1 MISLREI
8 LMDDSRLYLVF
19 EFVPMD
25 LKKFIDSRPKK
36 HLDEITTKSFTYQVI
51 INYLYYEAIINEIN
65 TFKFLFCTVI
75 SCYILLPCETNFA

>member
-1 MISLREI
+1 MVSLREI

-51 INYLYYEAIINEIN
+51 IIYDLYPGIVNKFII
-65 TFKFLFCTVI
+65 F
-75 SCYILLPCETNFA
+75 

>member
-25 LKKFIDSRPKK
+25 LKKFIDTRPKK
-36 HLDEITTKSFTYQVI
+36 QLDVATTKSFTYQVPNLYLNI
-51 INYLYYEAIINEIN
+51 IIAAYLY
-65 TFKFLFCTVI
+65 C
-75 SCYILLPCETNFA
+75 

>member
-8 LMDDSRLYLVF
+8 LMDESRLYLVF

-36 HLDEITTKSFTYQVI
+36 HLDEATTKSFTYQVDI
-51 INYLYYEAIINEIN
+51 FNSLIVI
-65 TFKFLFCTVI
+65 FLFLVTSFKCVYKYFVY
-75 SCYILLPCETNFA
+75 SY

>member
-1 MISLREI
+1 MFTYLINQFNLSLREI

-36 HLDEITTKSFTYQVI
+36 HLDEIITKSFTYQV
-51 INYLYYEAIINEIN
+51 N
-65 TFKFLFCTVI
+65 FKT
-75 SCYILLPCETNFA
+75 

>member
-1 MISLREI
+1 LKFYIISLREI

-51 INYLYYEAIINEIN
+51 I
-65 TFKFLFCTVI
+65 
-75 SCYILLPCETNFA
+75 

>member
-1 MISLREI
+1 
-8 LMDDSRLYLVF
+8 MDDSRLYLVF

-51 INYLYYEAIINEIN
+51 II
-65 TFKFLFCTVI
+65 
-75 SCYILLPCETNFA
+75 YILRDNTQNIKIFLNL

>member
-1 MISLREI
+1 
-8 LMDDSRLYLVF
+8 MDDSRLYLVF

-51 INYLYYEAIINEIN
+51 IIYDLYPGIVNKFII
-65 TFKFLFCTVI
+65 F
-75 SCYILLPCETNFA
+75 

>member
-1 MISLREI
+1 MSNLLVCIVFTFLILAFYINSLREI

-51 INYLYYEAIINEIN
+51 II
-65 TFKFLFCTVI
+65 
-75 SCYILLPCETNFA
+75 YILTE

>member
-1 MISLREI
+1 MYLFTFIILAFYINSLREI

-51 INYLYYEAIINEIN
+51 II
-65 TFKFLFCTVI
+65 
-75 SCYILLPCETNFA
+75 YILRDNTQNIKIFLNL